1 MSLQHYYWTQKDL
14 NKTEYVGKY
23 ATHDN
28 VNKDTVIEQL
38 DSDSNDLEFGE
49 HTLEYNNRQMD
60 VRLDV
65 NNEWA
70 SFMYDETFEDE
81 LGDQYFNEVIVY
93 FLTPDRWKSYSNIH
107 PE

>member
-1 MSLQHYYWTQKDL
+1 MLENTLHTI
-14 NKTEYVGKY
+14 
-23 ATHDN
+23 

>member
-1 MSLQHYYWTQKDL
+1 
-14 NKTEYVGKY
+14 
-23 ATHDN
+23 
-28 VNKDTVIEQL
+28 
-38 DSDSNDLEFGE
+38 
-49 HTLEYNNRQMD
+49 MD